1 MRRAAVYCDIRIA
14 LHELMDI
21 DGVAVIRIYILS
33 DALDKAGDVRRTAGA
48 IEHLDALG
56 YRQADFIAAPI
67 FYPAV
72 QKIYRQRIFIE
83 EALSVE
89 RSAREEAVIDD
100 PLHDIGIARIN
111 GGQRHTLGEHRE
123 RYSGAG
129 LRIGGLVGQVAV
141 NGECLSDAG
150 RADTARDIHAVLRH
164 IFEYSVRRREQ
175 FFVAALVGDIS
186 HRAVEI
192 AGSDAVTDRFA
203 LVAQGDSVLEII
215 LGSKSARFSPV
226 LFVVAALI
234 YKEAAEIEP
243 ALFARAAI
251 EAHEGKFYLGMPGSR
266 ESRGIV
272 PAENIIYKSGIAA
285 HQVKK
290 SALARGFI
298 VGDRRF
304 DKMSG
309 AV

>member
-1 MRRAAVYCDIRIA
+1 
-14 LHELMDI
+14 MDI

-33 DALDKAGDVRRTAGA
+33 YALDKAGDVRRAAGA
-48 IEHLDALG
+48 IEHLDALS
-56 YRQADFIAAPI
+56 YRHADFIAAPI

-89 RSAREEAVIDD
+89 RSAREESVIDD
-100 PLHDIGIARIN
+100 PLHDIGIVRVD

-129 LRIGGLVGQVAV
+129 LRIGGLIGQVTV
-141 NGECLSDAG
+141 NGERLADAG
-150 RADTARDIHAVLRH
+150 RTDAARDIHAVLRH
-164 IFEYSVRRREQ
+164 VFEYSVRRREQ
-175 FFVAALVGDIS
+175 LFVAALVGDIS

-215 LGSKSARFSPV
+215 LGSKSARLSPV

-234 YKEAAEIEP
+234 YKESAEVKP

-251 EAHEGKFYLGMPGSR
+251 ETHEGELYLGMPGSR
-266 ESRGIV
+266 ESCGIV
-272 PAENIIYKSGIAA
+272 SAENIIYKSGIAA

-290 SALARGFI
+290 SALACRFV
-298 VGDRRF
+298 VGNRRF

>member
-33 DALDKAGDVRRTAGA
+33 DALDKAGDIRWAAGT
-48 IEHLDALG
+48 IEHLDALS
-56 YRQADFIAAPI
+56 YRQADFIAAPV

-89 RSAREEAVIDD
+89 RSAREESVIDD

-111 GGQRHTLGEHRE
+111 GQRHTLGEHRE

-215 LGSKSARFSPV
+215 VQR
-226 LFVVAALI
+226 
-234 YKEAAEIEP
+234 
-243 ALFARAAI
+243 
-251 EAHEGKFYLGMPGSR
+251 
-266 ESRGIV
+266 
-272 PAENIIYKSGIAA
+272 
-285 HQVKK
+285 
-290 SALARGFI
+290 
-298 VGDRRF
+298 
-304 DKMSG
+304 
-309 AV
+309 